1 MSEAAPALSIS
12 LETVGLPPAEAGGPA
27 VGAHDDR
34 SFVGHAKLVGGLTLV
49 SRLAGLAREIVAAR
63 YMGDGLVAAA
73 FTFAFTV
80 PNLFR
85 KLFGEGALSA
95 AFVPLYAQAVKKEGT
110 EAANEFAAA
119 GINLL
124 CIVQV

>member
-49 SRLAGLAREIVAAR
+49 SRLAGLARAVHAGG
-63 YMGDGLVAAA
+63 GD
-73 FTFAFTV
+73 
-80 PNLFR
+80 
-85 KLFGEGALSA
+85 
-95 AFVPLYAQAVKKEGT
+95 
-110 EAANEFAAA
+110 
-119 GINLL
+119 
-124 CIVQV
+124 